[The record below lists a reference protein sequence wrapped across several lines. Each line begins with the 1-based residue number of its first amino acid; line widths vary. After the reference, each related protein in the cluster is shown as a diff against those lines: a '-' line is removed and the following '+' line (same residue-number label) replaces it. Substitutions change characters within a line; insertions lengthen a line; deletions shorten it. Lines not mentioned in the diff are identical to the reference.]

1 MCNIVG
7 GCSVGISIE
16 GVILC
21 EVVVLVSAECVI
33 LWEVVVLVS
42 LLKV

>member
-1 MCNIVG
+1 MLV
-7 GCSVGISIE
+7 SIE
-16 GVILC
+16 SVILC
-21 EVVVLVSAECVI
+21 DVVVLVSAECVI